1 MVSLQK
7 GSDVCDPD
15 LHTWLLEPL
24 RNGGIRRGPEGQF
37 SVARERKPDVLK
49 PCAFM

>member
-1 MVSLQK
+1 MAPLQK
-7 GSDVCDPD
+7 GSGECDPD

-24 RNGGIRRGPEGQF
+24 RNGEFRRGPEGQF
-37 SVARERKPDVLK
+37 SVARRRKPNALK